1 MYNKLADLVDGGFGP
16 LIIDKGVHKTSPAT
30 PGLLTLYFM
39 LFGVMSILD
48 FLVLALTILII
59 N

>member
-1 MYNKLADLVDGGFGP
+1 MSNKLADLVDGGFGP
-16 LIIDKGVHKTSPAT
+16 LIIDEGVHRTSPAT
-30 PGLLTLYFM
+30 LGLLTLYLM
-39 LFGVMSILD
+39 LFGVTSILD